1 MRGASR
7 ATLAEATRQ
16 LAAAATSAA
25 AARTL
30 GDELFAV
37 VTLLDAEPAV
47 RRALTDGSR
56 PADARTGL
64 ARDLLGGRVGDATVD
79 LVAGLAAG
87 QWSRPAD
94 LSDAVEQLA
103 VLSIAAAAERGRHLD
118 DLEDQLFRF
127 GRVVAGTPELRTV
140 LSSLDVP
147 AEYKE
152 GLLGSLLEG
161 KVTPDARR
169 LIGEA
174 AVHPRGRS
182 LDATLAEYAR
192 LAAQWRERL
201 IAVVRVAIA
210 LSAAQLERL
219 AAALAA
225 EYGHEIHLNV
235 LIDPNVVGGIS
246 VRIGDE
252 FIDGSVAS
260 RLAELRRRLAA

>member
-37 VTLLDAEPAV
+37 VALLDAEPAV

-103 VLSIAAAAERGRHLD
+103 VLSIAAAA
-118 DLEDQLFRF
+118 
-127 GRVVAGTPELRTV
+127 
-140 LSSLDVP
+140 
-147 AEYKE
+147 
-152 GLLGSLLEG
+152 
-161 KVTPDARR
+161 
-169 LIGEA
+169 
-174 AVHPRGRS
+174 
-182 LDATLAEYAR
+182 
-192 LAAQWRERL
+192 
-201 IAVVRVAIA
+201 
-210 LSAAQLERL
+210 
-219 AAALAA
+219 
-225 EYGHEIHLNV
+225 
-235 LIDPNVVGGIS
+235 
-246 VRIGDE
+246 
-252 FIDGSVAS
+252 
-260 RLAELRRRLAA
+260 